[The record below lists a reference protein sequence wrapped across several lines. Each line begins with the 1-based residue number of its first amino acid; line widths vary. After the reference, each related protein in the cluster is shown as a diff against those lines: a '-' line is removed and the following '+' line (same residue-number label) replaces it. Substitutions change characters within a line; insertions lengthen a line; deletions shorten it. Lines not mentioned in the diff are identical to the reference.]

1 VNCYRVEEN
10 LIGLQENSHMTIK
23 APRPAVLVSVIAAIA
38 LVSACSENGDSTPT
52 ASGPAIPVLEEPLNA
67 AAPTPQFIEVE
78 NPAEVEALR
87 FIGEA
92 ALARYWAAAEEE
104 SGFCLL
110 AEVSNSELGGAL
122 CSSEEVFRQRG
133 LALHLGGQDV
143 ASVQAYLFPTDIT
156 SDAVIQALPAELE
169 PGSGSGLELI
179 EKEGNVLLVLDAEA
193 ANSLDELEVQREGG
207 ETLPVNLF

>member
-1 VNCYRVEEN
+1 
-10 LIGLQENSHMTIK
+10 MTIK
-23 APRPAVLVSVIAAIA
+23 APRPTALVSAIAALA
-38 LVSACSENGDSTPT
+38 LVSACSETSDSTPT
-52 ASGPAIPVLEEPLNA
+52 ASGPAIPILEEPLNA
-67 AAPTPQFIEVE
+67 TDPAPEFVAGESQGITADTV
-78 NPAEVEALR
+78 R
-87 FIGEA
+87 FIGESA
-92 ALARYWAAAEEE
+92 FARYWAAAEEE
-104 SGFCLL
+104 SGLCLL
-110 AEVSNSELGGAL
+110 AEVSNSELGGAS

-207 ETLPVNLF
+207 QTLPVNLF